1 MVVWIWCGHVTHDI
15 VAPPVLLFDPCS
27 QVWKWECQMSF
38 KQFLVVHLGFKI
50 FFCQLSS
57 HVLLEAKGSKRC
69 NHAPHNRAKYKDVT
83 FLWFFKTSVTVIP
96 CFVSSPFLHL
106 ECLIFAP
113 VFINVS
119 FNIVMCNR
127 KVT

>member
-1 MVVWIWCGHVTHDI
+1 MSDVIQTIPGGAFRI
-15 VAPPVLLFDPCS
+15 FFILF
-27 QVWKWECQMSF
+27 
-38 KQFLVVHLGFKI
+38 

-57 HVLLEAKGSKRC
+57 HEAKGSKRC